1 MKYLKQ
7 KYQAFIP
14 IHEYPFVLMLIKKKE
29 RKQLFVRIEVLR
41 PSQPNGVHVERGQFI
56 LRKQKKRKS
65 SALLTEPNKEDYYT
79 IIPLLQEE
87 ENMKPNEPLVNTKS
101 CYTYLLSHHQYTCT
115 CTIYLQTSEI
125 NQDIILF
132 SQLFFYSIL
141 NANLSQHM
149 GKGTYHMGKQQKLR

>member
-7 KYQAFIP
+7 KYQAFMP
-14 IHEYPFVLMLIKKKE
+14 IHEYPFVLMLIKRKE

-56 LRKQKKRKS
+56 LRKQKKRKKKTWIMQCTS

-115 CTIYLQTSEI
+115 CTIYLH
-125 NQDIILF
+125 
-132 SQLFFYSIL
+132 
-141 NANLSQHM
+141 ANI
-149 GKGTYHMGKQQKLR
+149 